1 MKGKKYTAA
10 EKHFAKLQERYQ
22 REIRLLHAHNVS
34 LKEQI
39 DCLQRE
45 NSILSSQVDIYKDM
59 LGVDADKAEKQQE
72 QNQKMV
78 ALLGRLI
85 LPLI

>member
-1 MKGKKYTAA
+1 MRGKKYTAA
-10 EKHFAKLQERYQ
+10 EKHFAKLRERYQ

-34 LKEQI
+34 LKEHI

-45 NSILSSQVDIYKDM
+45 NSILSSQVDVYKDM

-78 ALLGRLI
+78 ALLSQLT

>member
-1 MKGKKYTAA
+1 
-10 EKHFAKLQERYQ
+10 
-22 REIRLLHAHNVS
+22 
-34 LKEQI
+34 
-39 DCLQRE
+39 
-45 NSILSSQVDIYKDM
+45 M

-78 ALLGRLI
+78 ALLSQLI